1 MTTEPTPEPTTTPE
15 PEPVYDGAG
24 HTLDYAGE
32 PIHVDVDPI
41 IPTGLCRY
49 CN

>member
-1 MTTEPTPEPTTTPE
+1 MTEPTSEVP

-49 CN
+49 CT